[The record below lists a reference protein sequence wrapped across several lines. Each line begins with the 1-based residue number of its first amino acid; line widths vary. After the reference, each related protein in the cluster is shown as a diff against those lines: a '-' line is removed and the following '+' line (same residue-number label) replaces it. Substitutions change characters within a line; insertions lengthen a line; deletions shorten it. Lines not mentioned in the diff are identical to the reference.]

1 MQTNTI
7 AITKE
12 TFRVWA
18 ALSFVIIVVQTRD
31 TIICIISCLK
41 TAHPL
46 YDLHVHWNQDQDKA
60 CNNA

>member
-1 MQTNTI
+1 MQTNSI

-12 TFRVWA
+12 TLRVWA

-31 TIICIISCLK
+31 TVLCIISCLK

-46 YDLHVHWNQDQDKA
+46 YEVPVYWNQDQIKA
-60 CNNA
+60 CNTA